1 MLVIT
6 ERNKIATQTVII
18 VDSNGIA
25 NVVEAGIIQISYLMI
40 A

>member
-6 ERNKIATQTVII
+6 KRNKIATQTVII
-18 VDSNGIA
+18 VDYNGIA